1 MGAGFRA
8 RARFVLLGEGVV
20 WFLMELGKKLIAG
33 NWKMYKTIAEAIA
46 FVDGLLPKIASFKNP
61 LFLAVP
67 YTALWPLHEKCA
79 DSRLQIGAQN
89 MCDASEGAYTGEIAG
104 RMLKEAGA
112 SFVLLGHSER
122 RKIFGE
128 TDALIR
134 KKLERAL
141 KDQLLPI
148 VCVGETLQEKEA
160 DKSEEVLQSQLNAL
174 FEGLEWTGGEVIVAY
189 EPVWAIGTGKT
200 ATVEVI
206 EAMHVFIEKTTQQLL
221 SVKPRVL
228 YGGSVKPENADSILK
243 LSNVGGLLIG
253 GASLDLESFVAIA
266 ENGESFGSL

>member
-1 MGAGFRA
+1 
-8 RARFVLLGEGVV
+8 
-20 WFLMELGKKLIAG
+20 MELGKKLVVG
-33 NWKMYKTIAEAIA
+33 NWKMYKTVAEAIA

-79 DSRLQIGAQN
+79 DSKLQVGAQN
-89 MCDASEGAYTGEIAG
+89 MCDASEGAFTGEIAG

-112 SFVLLGHSER
+112 SFVILGHSER

-128 TDALIR
+128 TDMMIR
-134 KKLERAL
+134 KKLDRAL

-148 VCVGETLQEKEA
+148 LCIGETLQEREEG
-160 DKSEEVLQSQLNAL
+160 KSEEVLQIQLDAL
-174 FEGLEWTGGEVIVAY
+174 FDGLEWTGGEVIVAY
-189 EPVWAIGTGKT
+189 EPVWAIGTGQT
-200 ATVEVI
+200 ATVEII
-206 EAMHVFIEKTTQQLL
+206 EAMHSFVEKATEKLL

-228 YGGSVKPENADSILK
+228 YGGSVKKENADSILK